1 MPEVSQY
8 PPGTCCWLE
17 LTTLRPRNEAHQPWV
32 STNLSRLIR
41 MVREDECGRFRLV
54 HLAPAS
60 CNVSIAPWA
69 VHLAS
74 RRVSRLDFVRFLESG
89 WTRPESAHGKDP
101 SHWGSA
107 SLQDSRQY
115 MALAAW
121 HNGPVEILN
130 CGSALVTH

>member
-89 WTRPESAHGKDP
+89 GPDLKAPMERTRLIVLLDRKF
-101 SHWGSA
+101 
-107 SLQDSRQY
+107 LFF
-115 MALAAW
+115 
-121 HNGPVEILN
+121 
-130 CGSALVTH
+130 